1 MTLEEK
7 IQNLQRVSMK
17 EARAEGNALIQG
29 HSDLLSR
36 RFEEHKEKARMQAEI
51 KVETEKSRT
60 KLRLNKELSEFQL
73 ELRRQLN
80 ERREELKRKLFDQ
93 VGGILSDYMKSTKY
107 TDLLC
112 RKVTEVMKY
121 AGGEEIVIYLNPT
134 DEALKAQVEER
145 TGASLLISRED
156 FVGGIRAVIRSRNVL
171 IDRSFGSALEK
182 EYADFQFL
190 GGEDHV

>member
-17 EARAEGNALIQG
+17 EARSEGNALIRE
-29 HSDLLSR
+29 HTDLLTR

-51 KVETEKSRT
+51 KIDTEKSRT

-73 ELRRQLN
+73 ELRRELN
-80 ERREELKRKLFDQ
+80 ERQEELKQKLFCK
-93 VGGILSDYMKSTKY
+93 VRRFLSDYMKTDEY
-107 TDLLC
+107 TELLC
-112 RKVTEVMKY
+112 RKVTDAMMY
-121 AGGEEIVIYLNPT
+121 ADGEEIAIYLNPS
-134 DEALKAQVEER
+134 DEALKALVEER
-145 TGASLLISRED
+145 TGASLLIGRED
-156 FVGGIRAVIRSRNVL
+156 FVGGIRAVIRSRNIL

-182 EYADFQFL
+182 EYADFLFL